1 MSTDTGD
8 TFRAQ
13 YESEERDRALIRK
26 EIERGVP
33 EEQIEEEVAFQTDF
47 VRLNPG
53 RDVRAYARHLIEEEN
68 TASSLDLSLS
78 VDQGKQDFKREFGFE
93 PRKRDTG
100 VSNDTH
106 SQPTPIPSVR
116 TRTAEE
122 FVRSY
127 INENFKQDDW
137 LAVVALNR
145 KSGVV
150 SYRSIGWEWPATPQ
164 FEVKYGRILVCG
176 PTFGPVLRLERGQV
190 LR

>member
-93 PRKRDTG
+93 PRKRDTRGFERYPPAAHSHSFRAYPRRRG
-100 VSNDTH
+100 VRAQLH
-106 SQPTPIPSVR
+106 QR
-116 TRTAEE
+116 E
-122 FVRSY
+122 F
-127 INENFKQDDW
+127 Q
-137 LAVVALNR
+137 A
-145 KSGVV
+145 G
-150 SYRSIGWEWPATPQ
+150 
-164 FEVKYGRILVCG
+164 
-176 PTFGPVLRLERGQV
+176 
-190 LR
+190 